1 MLHTELLGP
10 RLAAI
15 TIGAEALRDFS
26 PDGPAASVRVLLPEP
41 DGLVIPRWNGNE
53 FLLPDGRRPGIRT
66 LTPGA
71 VDHDAAT
78 LEVAVVLHGAGRL
91 SEWAATVAP
100 GTPTAYSGPGAGYTV
115 DPDRRRYLL
124 GGDETAVPAVGQLLR
139 AIPATAAVEVV
150 IEIAAPDGRI
160 PLPEHPGAT
169 VAWVELP
176 AGAAPGTAL
185 VEAVHRARGARR
197 RRGLDRRR
205 GRLGA
210 THPQAPLH
218 RARRRTVARD
228 GARLLEGRPCR
239 DMTEPS
245 SRDDPGGAP
254 WMPGSTAS
262 RP

>member
-1 MLHTELLGP
+1 MTDADAPRVRRAPPPFRRATVLHTKLLGP

-15 TIGAEALRDFS
+15 TVGADALRDFS

-71 VDHDAAT
+71 VDPDAAT

-91 SEWAATVAP
+91 SAWAATVAP
-100 GTPTAYSGPGAGYTV
+100 GMPTAYSGPGAGYTV

-139 AIPATAAVEVV
+139 AIPATAAVDVV

-185 VEAVHRARGARR
+185 VEAVLARAVPDDAAVWIAGEAASVQRIRKHLFTELGVERSRATVRGYWKT
-197 RRGLDRRR
+197 
-205 GRLGA
+205 GRAG
-210 THPQAPLH
+210 T
-218 RARRRTVARD
+218 
-228 GARLLEGRPCR
+228 
-239 DMTEPS
+239 
-245 SRDDPGGAP
+245 
-254 WMPGSTAS
+254 
-262 RP
+262 